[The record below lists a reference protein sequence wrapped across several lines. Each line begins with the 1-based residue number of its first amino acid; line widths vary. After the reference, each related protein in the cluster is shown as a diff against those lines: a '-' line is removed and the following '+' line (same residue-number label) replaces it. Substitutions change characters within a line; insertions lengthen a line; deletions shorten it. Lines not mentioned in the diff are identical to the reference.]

1 MSKKN
6 NKRIIFGWCMYD
18 WANSAYITT
27 VATGILPAYFAGE
40 VVGPEGIK
48 IGNTGYSATTLWG
61 FNVGFAALI
70 SLCLGPILGAI
81 SDISFTKKKFL
92 LGVA

>member
-1 MSKKN
+1 
-6 NKRIIFGWCMYD
+6 MYD

-48 IGNTGYSATTLWG
+48 IGN
-61 FNVGFAALI
+61 NCLI
-70 SLCLGPILGAI
+70 GAGTI
-81 SDISFTKKKFL
+81 IKKDLPDNEIIK
-92 LGVA
+92 